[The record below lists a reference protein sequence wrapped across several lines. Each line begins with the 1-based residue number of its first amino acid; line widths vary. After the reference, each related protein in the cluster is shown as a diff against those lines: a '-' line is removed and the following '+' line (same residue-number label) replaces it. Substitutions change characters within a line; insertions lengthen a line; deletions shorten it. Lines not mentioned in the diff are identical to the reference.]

1 MAHVAVVTWA
11 PGGNL
16 PPLLAAGQV
25 MAAREHRV
33 TVLASAATRGDAE
46 RLGLDVRSYPHAPDP
61 DVSVE
66 FERQAP
72 TMMALAGGIEVAR
85 DVRDLLVETGATLA
99 IVDCMLPAGLAAAE
113 AAGTRTVSLV
123 HFPYGLAR
131 RQLAAGD
138 AWTTDLRTL
147 DATRRTLRLA
157 PTADALSAW
166 EAVDLV
172 LVTAPRWF
180 DVDAVFPPHVVHAGP
195 LGVRAAGA
203 LAGAGAGR
211 LLLSF
216 STTVMDGQPE
226 LIQRA
231 VDAIADAGLD
241 ATLTLGPAADVSAL
255 RLPGGLE
262 VIRWAD
268 HDALLSTCGAV
279 VTHGGLGTTLRALAH
294 GVPLVL
300 LPLGRDQ
307 GFNAVRVSELGAG
320 IRLDARATAVA
331 IRHAVE
337 GVLSDPRYAA
347 AAAELAARIAAD
359 EPDARA
365 AQALERCA
373 AASDEIR
380 EGRLP

>member
-1 MAHVAVVTWA
+1 MARVAVVTWA

-33 TVLASAATRGDAE
+33 SVLASAATRGDAE
-46 RLGLDVRSYPHAPDP
+46 RLGLNVRRYAHAPDP

-66 FERQAP
+66 FERQAQA
-72 TMMALAGGIEVAR
+72 MMALAAGIEVAR
-85 DVRDLLVETGATLA
+85 SVRDLLVETGATLA
-99 IVDCMLPAGLAAAE
+99 VVDCMLPAGLAAAQ

-131 RQLAAGD
+131 GRLAAGD

-147 DATRRTLRLA
+147 DATRRTLGLA

-180 DVDAVFPPHVVHAGP
+180 DADAGFPAHVVHAGP
-195 LGVRAAGA
+195 LGVRVAGA
-203 LAGAGAGR
+203 AAAAGAGR
-211 LLLSF
+211 VLLSF

-231 VDAIADAGLD
+231 VYAIAEAGLD

-255 RLPGGLE
+255 RLPDRLE
-262 VIRWAD
+262 VVGWAD

-307 GFNAVRVSELGAG
+307 GFNAARVDELGAG
-320 IRLDARATAVA
+320 IQLDARASAAA
-331 IRHAVE
+331 IGHAVDD
-337 GVLSDPRYAA
+337 VLSDPRYAA

-359 EPDARA
+359 EPDATA
-365 AQALERCA
+365 AQALERCGA
-373 AASDEIR
+373 
-380 EGRLP
+380 EGGFP